1 MEGHME
7 NNLPDIPRMSLIAM
21 LRWIAVLE
29 VILGSAGLI
38 IFVAMVQPGQS
49 ALSTMA
55 LLFTGLKWVLFVS
68 LLLYA
73 LSYLDPSV
81 ENMKTIFGVSIQK
94 VLRYSI
100 TGVLLFSLTE
110 LILNVAATA
119 IANGAFIANAITG
132 IISTLAIMAIF
143 YTLYLLVKSKISA
156 AE

>member
-1 MEGHME
+1 ME

-29 VILGSAGLI
+29 VILGSAGL